1 LPSGHARSCDWPNRF
16 HPDRPDPTTQ
26 PAAPNRLYERIV
38 AEFGAGKLGAD
49 VVCISDAGFVT
60 GLAPRRY
67 AQYGCLTN
75 LSRLVPRRF
84 AACRQVVSLPAFCTN
99 FGPPWVEVIGTRGEA
114 NEHRAAF
121 NARHHLYGF

>member
-1 LPSGHARSCDWPNRF
+1 RGRSSRPSTMQTGLPFAFQAENSSTFPLPSGHARSCDWPNRF

-38 AEFGAGKLGAD
+38 AEFAGKLGAD

-75 LSRLVPRRF
+75 LSRLV
-84 AACRQVVSLPAFCTN
+84 
-99 FGPPWVEVIGTRGEA
+99 
-114 NEHRAAF
+114 
-121 NARHHLYGF
+121 